1 VKFNTRKE
9 EKEKEKQREVVS
21 SSRVYIF
28 VEVVAS
34 SKVELNLQIAKQVS
48 QHLLGPWGVT
58 KGEHKY
64 LIEPASNVARPS
76 LFSREKLRETKGHVQ
91 EKTSW
96 ANKLPVTHNRIIHP
110 VLELI
115 SRVRKIF

>member
-9 EKEKEKQREVVS
+9 GKKKQREVVS

-48 QHLLGPWGVT
+48 QHLLGP
-58 KGEHKY
+58 
-64 LIEPASNVARPS
+64 
-76 LFSREKLRETKGHVQ
+76 
-91 EKTSW
+91 
-96 ANKLPVTHNRIIHP
+96 
-110 VLELI
+110 
-115 SRVRKIF
+115 

>member
-21 SSRVYIF
+21 SSRVYTF

-48 QHLLGPWGVT
+48 QHLLGP
-58 KGEHKY
+58 
-64 LIEPASNVARPS
+64 
-76 LFSREKLRETKGHVQ
+76 
-91 EKTSW
+91 
-96 ANKLPVTHNRIIHP
+96 
-110 VLELI
+110 
-115 SRVRKIF
+115 